1 MANFNLNKVILG
13 GRLTATPELKQ
24 TPNGVPVTSF
34 RIAVN
39 RHSIGGQ
46 QPVADFFTVQ
56 AWRQTAEFVCRYFK
70 KGSSICVIGAIQNK
84 SWEKNGQKMYGDEI
98 VAEQVTFVD
107 GRDES
112 ASADQLAMGVNNAPT
127 AQNFGDRAQPKFE
140 EIKTDDDLPF

>member
-24 TPNGVPVTSF
+24 TPNGISVTSF

-39 RHSIGGQ
+39 RHAIGGQ

-70 KGSSICVIGAIQNK
+70 KGSSICVIGAIQNNF
-84 SWEKNGQKMYGDEI
+84 WEMNGRKICSNEI

-112 ASADQLAMGVNNAPT
+112 ASADQLAIGNANAPT
-127 AQNFGDRAQPKFE
+127 AQNFVDRAQPNFE
-140 EIKTDDDLPF
+140 EISTDDLPF

>member
-13 GRLTATPELKQ
+13 GRLTADPELKQ
-24 TPNGVPVTSF
+24 TPNGVSVTSF

-112 ASADQLAMGVNNAPT
+112 ASADQLLSGGNNAPT

-140 EIKTDDDLPF
+140 EISTDDNLPF

>member
-1 MANFNLNKVILG
+1 MATNFNLNKVILG
-13 GRLTATPELKQ
+13 GRLTADPELKQ
-24 TPNGVPVTSF
+24 TPNGVSVTSF

-46 QPVADFFTVQ
+46 QQVADFFTVQ

-127 AQNFGDRAQPKFE
+127 AQNFGDRAQPNFE
-140 EIKTDDDLPF
+140 EISTDDLPF

>member
-1 MANFNLNKVILG
+1 MANFNLNQVILG
-13 GRLTATPELKQ
+13 GRLTADPELKQ
-24 TPNGVPVTSF
+24 TPNGVSVTSF

-56 AWRQTAEFVCRYFK
+56 AWKQTAEFVCRYFK

-112 ASADQLAMGVNNAPT
+112 SSADQLAIGNANAPT

-140 EIKTDDDLPF
+140 EIKQDDDLPF